1 MARCANFSELSAK
14 QHFQSAVYSLGIN
27 VKSSL
32 SEVRCLLHKKVM
44 MSLAFL
50 RLSIDCLFHR
60 DIS

>member
-1 MARCANFSELSAK
+1 MSE
-14 QHFQSAVYSLGIN
+14 AVLVI
-27 VKSSL
+27 K
-32 SEVRCLLHKKVM
+32 CLLNKKVM